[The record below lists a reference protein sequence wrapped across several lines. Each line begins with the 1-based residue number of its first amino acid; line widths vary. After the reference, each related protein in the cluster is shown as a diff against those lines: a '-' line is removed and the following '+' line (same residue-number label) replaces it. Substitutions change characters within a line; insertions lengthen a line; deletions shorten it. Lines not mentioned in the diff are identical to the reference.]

1 MSPSKEN
8 NASDEIF
15 DYNDRYGITPKRAWI
30 LPAALF
36 AIIGLAWT
44 VWAAL
49 DHSQPE
55 LRSTLY
61 SFSITGERE
70 ITMRYA
76 IERRDPQAVVICTL
90 LTLDI
95 DKNIV
100 GQIDDQID
108 GGEKNVV
115 RTVAIPARL
124 NPVSARIAACR
135 IS

>member
-1 MSPSKEN
+1 MAPSKEN
-8 NASDEIF
+8 HVGDETF
-15 DYNDRYGITPKRAWI
+15 DYNDRYGVTRKRSWV
-30 LPAALF
+30 LPAIIV
-36 AIIGLAWT
+36 AIIGVPWT
-44 VWAAL
+44 IWAAL

-70 ITMRYA
+70 ITMRYG
-76 IERRDPQAVVICTL
+76 IERRDPEAVVICTL

-95 DKNIV
+95 DKNVV

-108 GGEKNVV
+108 GGEKKVI

-124 NPVSARIAACR
+124 TPVSARIAACR

>member
-1 MSPSKEN
+1 MALSKEN
-8 NASDEIF
+8 HVGDETF
-15 DYNDRYGITPKRAWI
+15 DYNDRYGVTRKRSWV
-30 LPAALF
+30 LPAVIV
-36 AIIGLAWT
+36 AIIGVPWT
-44 VWAAL
+44 IWAAL

-70 ITMRYA
+70 ITMRYG
-76 IERRDPQAVVICTL
+76 IERRDPEAVVICTL

-108 GGEKNVV
+108 GGEKKVI

-124 NPVSARIAACR
+124 APVSARIAACR

>member
-1 MSPSKEN
+1 MALSKEN
-8 NASDEIF
+8 HVGDETF
-15 DYNDRYGITPKRAWI
+15 DYNERYGVTRKRSWV
-30 LPAALF
+30 LPAVIV
-36 AIIGLAWT
+36 AIIGVPRT
-44 VWAAL
+44 IWAAL

-70 ITMRYA
+70 ITMRYG
-76 IERRDPQAVVICTL
+76 IERRDPEAVVICTL

-95 DKNIV
+95 DKNVV

-108 GGEKNVV
+108 GGEKKVI

-124 NPVSARIAACR
+124 TPVSARIAACR